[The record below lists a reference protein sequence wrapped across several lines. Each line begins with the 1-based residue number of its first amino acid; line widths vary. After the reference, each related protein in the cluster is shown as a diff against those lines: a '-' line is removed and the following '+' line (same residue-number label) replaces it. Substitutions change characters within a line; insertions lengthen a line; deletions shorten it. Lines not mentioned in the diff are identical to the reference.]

1 MLVKAQ
7 IENECLFYLNAQ
19 LQIQNTCQS
28 FKQLTGIDSNQLKI
42 IDLIEGNDSRIK
54 FNTLLK
60 QGKFDIECKIATKS
74 SELKNF
80 RLVLIKLPSS
90 EVTYVVYLKD
100 LTPEILKHISLLKK
114 TLSIELLAKS
124 RKIRDGNLN
133 EAIFEILQT
142 ASRATETQR
151 VNAWL
156 FDKEMTQINCIG
168 NFDSVKNSF
177 VEQGALPRI
186 ALPNYFK
193 LFETEKIIVTNDCL
207 NSHVTEELRDIYLE
221 PHNIQSLMDIPIR
234 IEGEMIGVLCFENVG
249 KTREWNLLEQK
260 FGLVTA
266 QLISLAL
273 ETNHKRIAYEQVQ
286 QISKEQQV
294 LLKEIHHRVK
304 NNLSIVASLLSLQ
317 SSKSTDEFHA
327 QLFTE
332 CRNRVNSIAAV
343 HEMIYKSKSFSKINL
358 KEYIEQIGQF
368 LHQSYKNT
376 SFNVKIENALSDFL
390 VDVSIAVP
398 IALIVNEVYTN
409 SYKHAF
415 KHGQSIDP
423 HIKTILINNKSS
435 VVITIK
441 DNGIGMTEE
450 DTNLKDHASI
460 GTEIIDG
467 LCKQIDANY
476 EYLNDKGTQFK
487 LTLKF

>member
-1 MLVKAQ
+1 MLVKPQ
-7 IENECLFYLNAQ
+7 IENECLFYLNEQ
-19 LQIQNTCQS
+19 LQIQNTCAS
-28 FKQLTGIDSNQLKI
+28 FRELTGIDSNQVKLV
-42 IDLIEGNDSRIK
+42 DLIHGIESKNK
-54 FNTLLK
+54 FNALLEK
-60 QGKFDIECKIATKS
+60 GKFDFECKIETRS
-74 SELKNF
+74 SDLINF

-100 LTPEILKHISLLKK
+100 LTPEILRHRSLLKK
-114 TLSIELLAKS
+114 TLSVELLAKS

-142 ASRATETQR
+142 VSRATDTQR

-156 FDKEMTQINCIG
+156 FDEGLTQIYCIG
-168 NFDSVKNSF
+168 NFDSIKNSF

-193 LFETEKIIVTNDCL
+193 LFETEKIIITNDCL
-207 NSHVTEELRDIYLE
+207 NSPVTEELKDIYLE
-221 PHNIQSLMDIPIR
+221 PHDIQSLMDIPIR

-249 KTREWNLLEQK
+249 KKREWNLLEQK
-260 FGLVTA
+260 FGLVSA

-273 ETNHKRIAYEQVQ
+273 ETNHKKLAYEQLHEINQ
-286 QISKEQQV
+286 EQKV

-317 SSKSTDEFHA
+317 SSKSKDDFHA

-358 KEYIEQIGQF
+358 KDYIEQIGQF
-368 LHQSYKNT
+368 LNQSYKNALI
-376 SFNVKIENALSDFL
+376 NVELQNAMSNFL

-415 KHGQSIDP
+415 KYSQITKP
-423 HIKTILINNKSS
+423 QIKTVLINNKTS
-435 VVITIK
+435 VVIIIK
-441 DNGIGMTEE
+441 DNGVGIP
-450 DTNLKDHASI
+450 KDVENFKDQASI

-476 EYLNDKGTQFK
+476 EYQTDNGTQFK

>member
-19 LQIQNTCQS
+19 LQIQNTCYT

-42 IDLIEGNDSRIK
+42 IDLIEGNDSKIK

-60 QGKFDIECKIATKS
+60 QGKFDFECKIATKA

-156 FDKEMTQINCIG
+156 FDKEMTQISCIG

-193 LFETEKIIVTNDCL
+193 LFETEKIIITNDCL
-207 NSHVTEELRDIYLE
+207 NSAVTEELRDIYLE

-249 KTREWNLLEQK
+249 NTREWNLLEQK

-266 QLISLAL
+266 QLISLAI
-273 ETNHKRIAYEQVQ
+273 ETNHKKIAYEQIKQIAAEQ
-286 QISKEQQV
+286 QI

-317 SSKSTDEFHA
+317 SSKSKDEFHA

-358 KEYIEQIGQF
+358 KDYIEQIGQF
-368 LHQSYKNT
+368 LNQSYKNT
-376 SFNVKIENALSDFL
+376 NFSITLQNAISDFY

-398 IALIVNEVYTN
+398 LALIVNEVYTN

-415 KHGQSIDP
+415 KSGNHTNPVIQ
-423 HIKTILINNKSS
+423 TILINNQSNL
-435 VVITIK
+435 VIIIK
-441 DNGIGMTEE
+441 DNGIGIQQTMLNQQ
-450 DTNLKDHASI
+450 NLNSI

-467 LCKQIDANY
+467 LCKQIDADY
-476 EYLNDKGTQFK
+476 EYQTESGTQFK
-487 LTLKF
+487 LTLRF

>member
-19 LQIQNTCQS
+19 LQIQNTCHT
-28 FKQLTGIDSNQLKI
+28 FKQLTGIDSNKLKI
-42 IDLIEGNDSRIK
+42 IDLIEGNDSKIK

-60 QGKFDIECKIATKS
+60 QGKFDFECKIATRA
-74 SELKNF
+74 SEVKNF

-114 TLSIELLAKS
+114 TLSIEILAKS

-142 ASRATETQR
+142 ASRATKTQR

-156 FDKEMTQINCIG
+156 FDKEMTQISCIG

-193 LFETEKIIVTNDCL
+193 LFETEKIIITNDCL
-207 NSHVTEELRDIYLE
+207 NSTVTEELRDIYLE

-249 KTREWNLLEQK
+249 HTREWNLLEQK

-273 ETNHKRIAYEQVQ
+273 ETNHKKIAYEQLS
-286 QISKEQQV
+286 QINQEQKV

-304 NNLSIVASLLSLQ
+304 NNLSIVVSLLSLQ
-317 SSKSTDEFHA
+317 SRKSTDDFHA

-358 KEYIEQIGQF
+358 KDYIEQISQF
-368 LHQSYKNT
+368 LNQSYKNT
-376 SFNVKIENALSDFL
+376 AFNVELQNAMSDFL
-390 VDVSIAVP
+390 VDVSMAVP

-415 KHGQSIDP
+415 HSNQSVKP
-423 HIKTILINNKSS
+423 QIKTVLINNKTS
-435 VVITIK
+435 VVIIIK
-441 DNGIGMTEE
+441 DNGVGIPENIE
-450 DTNLKDHASI
+450 NYKDQTSI

-467 LCKQIDANY
+467 LCKQIDAIY
-476 EYLNDKGTQFK
+476 EYQTDNGTQFK